1 MKIWTGYITAIH
13 DWFPESGILDLIVS
27 VNLTTVK
34 SIDQAL
40 EGKHYRRS
48 LRKFN
53 IWSNL
58 TESDQSMG

>member
-1 MKIWTGYITAIH
+1 MKRWTGYITAIH
-13 DWFPESGILDLIVS
+13 DWFPESEISDLIVS
-27 VNLTTVK
+27 VNLATVK

-48 LRKFN
+48 PRKFN

-58 TESDQSMG
+58 KKSDQSMG